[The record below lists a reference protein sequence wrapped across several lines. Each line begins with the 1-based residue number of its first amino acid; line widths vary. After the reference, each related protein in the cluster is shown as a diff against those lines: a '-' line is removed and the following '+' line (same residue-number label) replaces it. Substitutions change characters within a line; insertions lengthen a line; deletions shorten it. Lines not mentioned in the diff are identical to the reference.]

1 MWSYFKGG
9 KTSWESSY
17 FGGVKRVLSEY
28 PLYYLNYNI
37 YVKVPEFSNAA
48 LDLSV
53 YQRDKLINILFNE
66 VFKTKELKD
75 EFIYNLSD
83 KATKIVNNPELLEKH
98 TVRAAYGLPKLA
110 VPLDKAVILSYVN
123 RMRDTELGTLFQE
136 YGPDLY
142 HEDSEITI
150 HVDIP
155 EQKNSKNDSEAS
167 GKPKDESEDEENDKS
182 EESFVNKKL
191 EKQFIKFTNTYK
203 DKDSLENF
211 RVAVKN
217 VERDSIRT
225 VNVKPEEIV
234 FAKKMYNLLDIVQD
248 PKQDV
253 VKNLLQGAM
262 DSEKLA
268 EVLAGNNRI
277 HMRRE
282 ENQSV
287 KPFKVVVLGDYSGS
301 MSGGTANKFHFQKK
315 MLRSFFYLF
324 NDLLKIEDLEFYGHS
339 GGESPVLYRFH
350 SPEYPYFNET
360 FNTDIALN
368 ENYDGPIIE
377 HIHKMVRAK
386 SDKAVLFISLSDGQ
400 PSGENY
406 GGKKAI
412 DTMKQIM
419 EKIKRDNFVTVGIG
433 MLYMHT
439 EGLYQYSVTLD
450 DLKKATTI
458 SQTINRAVKENL
470 VIEE

>member
-37 YVKVPEFSNAA
+37 YLKVAESSNIA
-48 LDLSV
+48 LDLSI
-53 YQRDKLINILFNE
+53 YQKDKLLNILFNE
-66 VFKTKELKD
+66 VFKSKELKD
-75 EFIYNLSD
+75 DFIYQMSD
-83 KATKIVNNPELLEKH
+83 KATEILNNPELLEKH
-98 TVRAAYGLPKLA
+98 LVKGLYGFDKIA
-110 VPLDKAVILSYVN
+110 VPLTKDVIKSYVN
-123 RMRDTELGTLFQE
+123 RMRDTELATLFQE

-142 HEDSEITI
+142 AEGSEINI
-150 HVDIP
+150 HVEVPGKDQSKSTPISSAESDEDDEP
-155 EQKNSKNDSEAS
+155 QQSLVNENLKN
-167 GKPKDESEDEENDKS
+167 
-182 EESFVNKKL
+182 
-191 EKQFIKFTNTYK
+191 QFQRFTNTYK
-203 DKDSLENF
+203 DKDSLEDF

-217 VERDSIRT
+217 VEKGGGAKVHISS
-225 VNVKPEEIV
+225 EEVV

-253 VKNLLQGAM
+253 VKNLLQGSM

-301 MSGGTANKFHFQKK
+301 MSGGTANKFGFQKK
-315 MLRSFFYLF
+315 MLRSLFYLF
-324 NDLLKIEDLEFYGHS
+324 NDLLKIEDIEFYGHS
-339 GGESPVLYRFH
+339 GAESPILYRFH
-350 SPEYPYFNET
+350 SPEYPHFKET
-360 FNTDIALN
+360 FNSDIYLN

-377 HIHKMVRAK
+377 HIHKMIRAK

-400 PSGENY
+400 PSGDNY
-406 GGKKAI
+406 GGYKAI
-412 DTMKQIM
+412 ETMKQIM
-419 EKIKRDNFVTVGIG
+419 EKIKRDNFVTIGIG

-450 DLKKATTI
+450 DLKKATTV
-458 SQTINRAVKENL
+458 SQIINRAVKENL